1 MNFYYAGLDVGK
13 RSFDVS
19 LVSNEQQEVGFSQF
33 SNNEDGLAK
42 LLKWIKTFKIALSEV
57 LFCAEDMGSYIYD
70 IALFSTQRKL
80 QLALLCPLSL
90 KRSLGIQRGKND
102 RIDAKRI
109 AVYACLQHRNL
120 KLFAPQKKIIL
131 ELKSWLTIRE
141 NLVKQKV
148 AQLHILEKLHHT
160 SKLAEVSEQSDFI
173 RGNIDV
179 LVEQINGIERSIRKL
194 VASDASISRNYK
206 LLCSIKGVAII
217 TATIMICSTNNF
229 ENFSDHRKFACYCGV
244 APFEHSSGISIRGK
258 NQVSMMANRK
268 IKVALTRAAMS
279 AINFD
284 PQIKAYYQRKLKE
297 GKHKSSIA
305 NAVKAKIIARCF
317 AVVRRGLPYVILHP
331 SPKPV

>member
-1 MNFYYAGLDVGK
+1 MNSYYAGLDVGK

-19 LVSNEQQEVGFSQF
+19 LVNNEQQEVGFSQF
-33 SNNEDGLAK
+33 TNNEDGLAK
-42 LLKWIKTFKIALSEV
+42 LLRWIKTFKIALSDV
-57 LFCAEDMGSYIYD
+57 LFCAEEGSYISD
-70 IALFSTQRKL
+70 IALFSTRKKL

-90 KRSLGIQRGKND
+90 KRSLGIQRGRND

-109 AVYACLQHRNL
+109 AVYACLHHRSL
-120 KLFAPQKKIIL
+120 KVFAPPKKIIL

-148 AQLHILEKLHHT
+148 AQLHILEKLHRT
-160 SKLAEVSEQSDFI
+160 NKLAEVSEQSDFI
-173 RGNIDV
+173 KGNIGT
-179 LVEQINGIERSIRKL
+179 LMEQINDIEKRIRKL

-217 TATIMICSTNNF
+217 TATVMICSTNNF
-229 ENFSDHRKFACYCGV
+229 ENFSNHRKFACYCSV

-258 NQVSMMANRK
+258 TQVLSIANRK

-284 PQIKAYYQRKLKE
+284 PQIKAYYQHKLKE
-297 GKHKSSIA
+297 GKYKSSIA
-305 NAVKAKIIARCF
+305 NAVKAKIVARCF
-317 AVVRRGLPYVILHP
+317 AVVKWGLPYVVLQP
-331 SPKPV
+331 TSQPT